1 LHAVADQA
9 DILITST
16 GAAQPIFRREHAQQ
30 FLQRRRNRPMF
41 YIDIAVPRD
50 VAPEV
55 NRLEGAF
62 VYDIDD
68 LQSVAASHM
77 SERSREAMQAEAIVQ
92 AEVERFAT
100 GQQTLS
106 AVPAIVSLQQSME
119 ELRQAELERMQ
130 GKLQSLSAEQRS
142 AVEALTRGLINKVL
156 HQPLQAM
163 KAAARNGDLTVAEAV
178 QQIFGLQGGGDRSP
192 QNAADSSQPDPEPPK
207 QAAAESDPPQPSRPL
222 EASRR

>member
-1 LHAVADQA
+1 
-9 DILITST
+9 
-16 GAAQPIFRREHAQQ
+16 
-30 FLQRRRNRPMF
+30 MF

-92 AEVERFAT
+92 AEVERFAS

-119 ELRQAELERMQ
+119 ELRQAELRAHA
-130 GKLQSLSAEQRS
+130 G
-142 AVEALTRGLINKVL
+142 
-156 HQPLQAM
+156 
-163 KAAARNGDLTVAEAV
+163 
-178 QQIFGLQGGGDRSP
+178 
-192 QNAADSSQPDPEPPK
+192 
-207 QAAAESDPPQPSRPL
+207 QAAVAFD
-222 EASRR
+222 

>member
-1 LHAVADQA
+1 MR
-9 DILITST
+9 SNSCT
-16 GAAQPIFRREHAQQ
+16 GGAIG
-30 FLQRRRNRPMF
+30 PMF

-77 SERSREAMQAEAIVQ
+77 SDRSREAMQAEAIVQ

-106 AVPAIVSLQQSME
+106 AVPAIVLLQQSME
-119 ELRQAELERMQ
+119 ELRQTELRRMQ
-130 GKLQSLSAEQRS
+130 GKLQSLSTEQRS

-156 HQPLQAM
+156 HNPLQAM
-163 KAAARNGDLTVAEAV
+163 KTAARKGDLTVAEAV
-178 QQIFGLQGGGDRSP
+178 QQIFGLPAQVESER
-192 QNAADSSQPDPEPPK
+192 
-207 QAAAESDPPQPSRPL
+207 AAAGPSAEPASAEQASDASRPL
-222 EASRR
+222 EATRR